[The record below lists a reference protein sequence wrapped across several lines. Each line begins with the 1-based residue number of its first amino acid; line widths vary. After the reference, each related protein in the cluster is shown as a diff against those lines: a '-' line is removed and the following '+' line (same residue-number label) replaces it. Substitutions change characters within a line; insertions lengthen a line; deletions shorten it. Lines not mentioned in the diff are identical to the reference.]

1 MLGINK
7 PRVPLSDDEF
17 GDRSFEK
24 LQQETQLAT
33 TEALNALK
41 ALESSIYEEQT
52 QRIFSDSYDHGDE
65 LETLKA
71 RISVA
76 LQPVLQNRDWYKYPY
91 RPEVKAAHD
100 AGIAIIREL
109 VN

>member
-1 MLGINK
+1 MLQINK
-7 PRVPLSDDEF
+7 PRVPLSDDDL
-17 GDRSFEK
+17 GDRVIEK
-24 LQQETQLAT
+24 LQQDALLAT
-33 TEALNALK
+33 TQALSALK
-41 ALESSIYEEQT
+41 ALESCIYEEQT

-65 LETLKA
+65 LKTLKA

-76 LQPVLQNRDWYKYPY
+76 LQPVMLNRDWYKYPY

-109 VN
+109 VK